1 MTNYFLFLIL
11 GLRKMKW
18 CGESSGREAAEIMF
32 AMLDSDRYHVRTSQN
47 SIIWMGVFPSELFW
61 FLWQQRV
68 AVCCHGTSHLN
79 QGGECQQGVI
89 ADEILVYGF
98 IFLSVAK
105 SLFSPDNE
113 MGGWLC
119 AVFGKCFSSVSTCR
133 KLEQELESNWWKT
146 WWTSCANIKNSLLS

>member
-1 MTNYFLFLIL
+1 MMWGKQWAGGCRNNVCHAWQWPLPCENFPELYYMNRWI
-11 GLRKMKW
+11 
-18 CGESSGREAAEIMF
+18 
-32 AMLDSDRYHVRTSQN
+32 
-47 SIIWMGVFPSELFW
+47 VFPSELFW